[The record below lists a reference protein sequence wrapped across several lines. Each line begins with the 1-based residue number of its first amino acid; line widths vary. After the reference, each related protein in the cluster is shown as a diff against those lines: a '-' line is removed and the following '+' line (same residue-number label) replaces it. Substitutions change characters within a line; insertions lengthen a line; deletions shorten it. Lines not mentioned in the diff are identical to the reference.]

1 MSLTLPPPIP
11 NREHDAST
19 SGRLPAMALFMWL
32 LPQFAIPAS
41 IIYRPPAASL
51 FLLLW
56 ALFALM
62 QPQVLRLWRSDP
74 GALRQ
79 WVVAFFI
86 YCLASALYGYMHLDG
101 IGKLTLHLT
110 TGDVAYPRVVMERL
124 LQVMLVLV
132 AFEVVRHTRY
142 SVRQLMRWWLQGMTA
157 AVVLHALTYVI
168 TADPLLQ
175 RAGTFNEG
183 NLAGMYYL
191 LSIFVALEF
200 RRAAPSRAANR
211 YLLLAL
217 IGVVLSQSS
226 ASLVLL
232 AMLLSIY
239 YIITARTRGRLFLR
253 SLVVFV
259 VTPTLA
265 TGLVLTGLDFGIRE
279 KLFEEEVTPASFSR
293 LDRLESI
300 STALQLF
307 ENAPAFG
314 QGLQTYGFLSNE
326 LLSGPLLT
334 IYDESYRRIANNIY
348 AELASEMGLVG
359 LALFCGFV
367 LSLIRLALQRTGA
380 GRRHWLLGLA
390 GVLLYWN
397 AFPTYSVVF
406 IWVFFGLILKSASP
420 RTVAP
425 PTPPGIPPP
434 PSATLATTT
443 TP

>member
-1 MSLTLPPPIP
+1 MSLTPPQPI
-11 NREHDAST
+11 REHDAST

-41 IIYRPPAASL
+41 TAYRPPAASL

-56 ALFALM
+56 AFFALM
-62 QPQVLRLWRSDP
+62 QPLVLRLWLRDP

-79 WVVAFFI
+79 WVVVFFI

-101 IGKLTLHLT
+101 MGKLTLHLT
-110 TGDVAYPRVVMERL
+110 TGGVAYPRVVLERL

-132 AFEVVRHTRY
+132 AFEVVRHTRHP
-142 SVRQLMRWWLQGMTA
+142 VRQLMRWWLQGLTV

-191 LSIFVALEF
+191 LSIFVALEY

-217 IGVVLSQSS
+217 IGVLLSQSS

-239 YIITARTRGRLFLR
+239 YVFVARTRSRLLLR
-253 SLVVFV
+253 SLIVFI
-259 VTPTLA
+259 VTPALA
-265 TGLVLTGLDFGIRE
+265 IGLVLAGLDFGIHE

-293 LDRLESI
+293 IDRLESI
-300 STALQLF
+300 NAALQLF
-307 ENAPAFG
+307 ENAPIFG

-359 LALFCGFV
+359 LVLFCGFL
-367 LSLIRLALQRTGA
+367 LSLIRLAWKRTGA

-397 AFPTYSVVF
+397 AFPTYTVVF
-406 IWVFFGLILKSASP
+406 IWVFFGLVLKSASP
-420 RTVAP
+420 RAASSPPLPAP
-425 PTPPGIPPP
+425 PLPP
-434 PSATLATTT
+434 ATLATTT

>member
-1 MSLTLPPPIP
+1 MSLTPPQPI
-11 NREHDAST
+11 REHDART
-19 SGRLPAMALFMWL
+19 SGRLPAIALFMWL

-41 IIYRPPAASL
+41 AAYRPPAASL

-62 QPQVLRLWRSDP
+62 QPLVLRLWLRDP

-79 WVVAFFI
+79 WVVVFFV

-101 IGKLTLHLT
+101 MGKLTLHLT
-110 TGDVAYPRVVMERL
+110 TGGVAYPRVVLERL

-132 AFEVVRHTRY
+132 AFEVVRHTRHP
-142 SVRQLMRWWLQGMTA
+142 VRQLMRWWLQGLTV

-191 LSIFVALEF
+191 LSIFVAMEY
-200 RRAAPSRAANR
+200 RRAVPSRAANR

-239 YIITARTRGRLFLR
+239 YVITARTQSRLFLR
-253 SLVVFV
+253 SLAVFIAAPV
-259 VTPTLA
+259 LA
-265 TGLVLTGLDFGIRE
+265 IGLVLAGLDFGIHE

-293 LDRLESI
+293 IDRLESI
-300 STALQLF
+300 NDALQLF
-307 ENAPAFG
+307 ENAPTFG

-359 LALFCGFV
+359 LLLFCGFL
-367 LSLIRLALQRTGA
+367 LSLIRLAWKRTGA
-380 GRRHWLLGLA
+380 GRRHWLLGLT

-397 AFPTYSVVF
+397 AFPTYTVVF
-406 IWVFFGLILKSASP
+406 IWVFFGLVLKSASP
-420 RTVAP
+420 RTDSP
-425 PTPPGIPPP
+425 PPLPGILHP

>member
-1 MSLTLPPPIP
+1 MSLTPPQPIP
-11 NREHDAST
+11 DCEHNAST
-19 SGRLPAMALFMWL
+19 SGHLPAMALFMWL

-41 IIYRPPAASL
+41 AAYRPPAASL

-56 ALFALM
+56 AFFALM
-62 QPQVLRLWRSDP
+62 QPLVLRLWLRDP

-79 WVVAFFI
+79 WVVVFFV

-101 IGKLTLHLT
+101 MGKLTLHLT
-110 TGDVAYPRVVMERL
+110 TGGVAYSRVVLERL

-132 AFEVVRHTRY
+132 AFEVVRHTRHPI
-142 SVRQLMRWWLQGMTA
+142 RQLMRWWLQGLTV

-191 LSIFVALEF
+191 LSIFVALEY
-200 RRAAPSRAANR
+200 RRAAPSRAANC

-232 AMLLSIY
+232 AMLLSTY
-239 YIITARTRGRLFLR
+239 YVFSARTRSRLLLR
-253 SLVVFV
+253 SLTVFIAA
-259 VTPTLA
+259 PALA
-265 TGLVLTGLDFGIRE
+265 IGLVLAGLDFGIHE
-279 KLFEEEVTPASFSR
+279 KLFEEEITPASFSR
-293 LDRLESI
+293 IDRLESI
-300 STALQLF
+300 NAALQLF
-307 ENAPAFG
+307 ENAPIFG

-359 LALFCGFV
+359 LVLFCGFL
-367 LSLIRLALQRTGA
+367 LSLIRLAWKRTGA
-380 GRRHWLLGLA
+380 GRRHWLLGLT

-397 AFPTYSVVF
+397 AFPTYTVVF
-406 IWVFFGLILKSASP
+406 IWVFFGLVLKSASP
-420 RTVAP
+420 RKASSP
-425 PTPPGIPPP
+425 PLQGPALPP
-434 PSATLATTT
+434 ATLATTT
-443 TP
+443 PP